1 MAFTLFLLV
10 NAVLYTRPMEV
21 VPELQDVPVY
31 NALIL
36 ACLACAIPGVL
47 EQFMAGSLRGR
58 PVTVCVLGL
67 QAAALLSH
75 LSHADLEKAGQWG
88 YVFFTILVYYLL
100 VVATVDTPAR
110 LRAFLFCLTLSI
122 LVLTFL
128 ALAQYHG
135 FLEFNKVKSIDEKV
149 GDVAAGTDYVV
160 RRLVGPG
167 VVFADP
173 NDVCAVFVVGVL
185 LSLYWLS
192 DARLGFLRFLWVG
205 PLVVFGY
212 AMAMT
217 YSRGGFIA
225 LMVGLMVLFQSRF
238 GWRRS
243 LLLGAVALPALLVL
257 FGGRTTDLS
266 AAQKGTGQQ
275 RLQIWSDA
283 LMTMRTAPAFGIGMG
298 EFGKGADEFAAH
310 NSYIHCFTELG
321 LFGGTLFLGAFY
333 LAFRQVRALC
343 RRPDLVPDGELR
355 RLGPFLLAV
364 LAAYAASMLSL
375 SRQFVPP
382 TYTYLG
388 LATAYVRVAAPGL
401 RVPVMPFD
409 GRLAKRLAFVSAGFL
424 VVSYVVVRVLT
435 RFV

>member
-1 MAFTLFLLV
+1 VAFVLFLLV

-31 NALIL
+31 NYLIL
-36 ACLACAIPGVL
+36 ACLACAVPGVL
-47 EQFMAGSLRGR
+47 EQFLGGALRGR

-67 QAAALLSH
+67 QAAAVLSH
-75 LSHADLEKAGQWG
+75 VSHLDFDKAGDWG

-135 FLEFNKVKSIDEKV
+135 YLEFNKLRSIDEKV
-149 GDVAAGTDYVV
+149 GDAAAGTDYVV
-160 RRLVGPG
+160 KRLVGPG

-173 NDVCAVFVVGVL
+173 NDICAVFVVGVL

-192 DARLGFLRFLWVG
+192 DARLGFARLLWAG
-205 PLVVFGY
+205 PLGVFAY

-217 YSRGGFIA
+217 YSRGGFLA
-225 LMVGLMVLFQSRF
+225 LLVGLTVLLQTRY
-238 GWRRS
+238 GWKRS
-243 LLLGAVALPALLVL
+243 LLLGAVALPVL
-257 FGGRTTDLS
+257 FAVFAGRATNLSTTE
-266 AAQKGTGQQ
+266 GTGQQ

-283 LMTMRTAPAFGIGMG
+283 LMTLRTAPAFGIGMG
-298 EFGKGADEFAAH
+298 EFGQGGEYAAH
-310 NSYIHCFTELG
+310 NSYVHCFAELG

-333 LAFRQVRALC
+333 VAFRQVRALAG
-343 RRPDLVPDGELR
+343 RPDLVPDAELR
-355 RLGPFLLAV
+355 RLGPFLLAM

-375 SRQFVPP
+375 SRQFVPT
-382 TYTYLG
+382 TYTFLG
-388 LATAYVRVAAPGL
+388 LATAYVRVAAPAL
-401 RVPVMPFD
+401 RAPVLPFD
-409 GRLAKRLAFVSAGFL
+409 GRLARRLAFVSAGFL
-424 VVSYVVVRVLT
+424 VASYVFVRVFT
-435 RFV
+435 RWA